1 MYMYMYMYMYVGI
14 YVYLCIYIYVYL
26 YTHTHTHTHTHK
38 LIICRGNWMLTTLSL
53 KRNRIAREGGNE
65 LGLGLQENNVLREL
79 YVNSNVLTDDGLVE
93 LSRAIR
99 YSLYLLYSYK
109 GTRTDCGAVPQS
121 KTKKLLFGYYVG
133 PRGKSVLSLLALLV
147 Q

>member
-1 MYMYMYMYMYVGI
+1 
-14 YVYLCIYIYVYL
+14 
-26 YTHTHTHTHTHK
+26 
-38 LIICRGNWMLTTLSL
+38 MLTKLSL

-79 YVNSNVLTDDGLVE
+79 YVNNNVLTDDGLVE

-99 YSLYLLYSYK
+99 YSLYLLYWYK
-109 GTRTDCGAVPQS
+109 CARTDCGAVSHS
-121 KTKKLLFGYYVG
+121 KKKKLLLGYCVG